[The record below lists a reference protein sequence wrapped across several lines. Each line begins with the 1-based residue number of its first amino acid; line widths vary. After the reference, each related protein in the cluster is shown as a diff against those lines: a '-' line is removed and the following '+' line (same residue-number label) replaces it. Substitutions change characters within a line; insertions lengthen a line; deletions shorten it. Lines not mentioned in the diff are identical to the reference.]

1 MADLTA
7 DAAARMTAR
16 LAYLTANRG
25 RLTIDG
31 DVHPSD
37 PAAIPPAMAARM
49 ATDPGYFHGRPL
61 PDDRLVPLMDM
72 AGVDMALCWQNPSV
86 LTYGDDR
93 AANGAANAHIAALA
107 ARHPT
112 RVIPAG
118 WTDPKAL
125 GVDGA
130 IALAR
135 RCVGEFGF
143 PVVKMNPAQ
152 NAYPITDPMVLAVV
166 DAIVET
172 GAAPAFH
179 FGADTPYTPAEGLVA
194 IAARHPDHPVI
205 GVHMGGG
212 GAGFVEAEATCQAAR
227 AAGLAHPNIVFVLS
241 AKRDTHIES
250 ALIAYAAAGG
260 PFRRNIAVAS
270 DAPYGNM
277 VWNFGGFRALFAA
290 LADGATYGDPR
301 LAANPGLFDADT
313 VQGFMGRNLA
323 DLVIAAD
330 RRILAKAG
338 RAGAV

>member
-1 MADLTA
+1 MK
-7 DAAARMTAR
+7 
-16 LAYLTANRG
+16 
-25 RLTIDG
+25 
-31 DVHPSD
+31 S
-37 PAAIPPAMAARM
+37 
-49 ATDPGYFHGRPL
+49 
-61 PDDRLVPLMDM
+61 
-72 AGVDMALCWQNPSV
+72 SK
-86 LTYGDDR
+86 
-93 AANGAANAHIAALA
+93 
-107 ARHPT
+107 
-112 RVIPAG
+112 PAG
-118 WTDPKAL
+118 TVPEPPSKL
-125 GVDGA
+125 TS
-130 IALAR
+130 
-135 RCVGEFGF
+135 
-143 PVVKMNPAQ
+143 
-152 NAYPITDPMVLAVV
+152 ITP
-166 DAIVET
+166 ET

-330 RRILAKAG
+330 RRPDGVDFGEAALD
-338 RAGAV
+338 AVHLPIARYKRLDLRCHSHEISLKSLNSVSDAPL